1 MANVHY
7 TRAMLA
13 LRWLIG
19 LVVVLAACPVSAHE
33 MRPGYLEVREVAP
46 HRYHVVW
53 KHPALGDM
61 RLRID
66 PSFPPSCAIA
76 DRVRQQVPG
85 AYVDR
90 MTLTCDGGLPGR
102 SIAVAGLEAT
112 MTDAFVRIELA
123 DGRTLS
129 AILKPNRPAFAVP
142 ASGSW
147 SGAWGHLALGVEHIL
162 LGVDHLLFVLGL
174 VLLVGPSW
182 LLLKTITAFTAGH
195 SVSLALATLGVVSV
209 PGPPLEA
216 AIALSIVFLAADV
229 IRSRRGER
237 HLTARYPWA
246 IAGVFG
252 LLHGLGFA
260 TALTA
265 LGLPPSAVPVA
276 LVLFNVG
283 VELGQ
288 LAFIAAV
295 LALGLA
301 WRALHL
307 RPAAWA
313 EAAPLY
319 AIGTIA
325 AFWFAERV
333 SAVLGR

>member
-1 MANVHY
+1 V
-7 TRAMLA
+7 
-13 LRWLIG
+13 WL
-19 LVVVLAACPVSAHE
+19 LVAASWRPAGSHE
-33 MRPGYLEVREVAP
+33 VRPGYLELRATATD
-46 HRYHVVW
+46 RYQVLW
-53 KHPALGDM
+53 KQPALGEM
-61 RLRID
+61 RLKID
-66 PSFPPSCAIA
+66 PVFPANCTLVGERI
-76 DRVRQQVPG
+76 RQLAEG
-85 AYVDR
+85 AFLDR
-90 MTLTCDGGLPGR
+90 MTIACDGGLAGKTVA
-102 SIAVAGLEAT
+102 IAGLEAT
-112 MTDAFVRIELA
+112 LTDVLVRIQLA
-123 DGRTLS
+123 NGRAQTE
-129 AILKPNRPAFAVP
+129 ILKPSRPSFAV
-142 ASGSW
+142 SGSVP
-147 SGAWGHLALGVEHIL
+147 SGGAGAYFTLGVEHIL

-174 VLLVGPSW
+174 MLLVMGRW
-182 LLLKTITAFTAGH
+182 LLFKTITAFTLGH
-195 SVSLALATLGVVSV
+195 SASLALATLGLVSV
-209 PGPPLEA
+209 PGPPLNA
-216 AIALSIVFLAADV
+216 AIALSIVFLAAEV

-265 LGLPPSAVPVA
+265 LGLPPSAVPMA

-325 AFWFAERV
+325 AFWFAQRV
-333 SAVLGR
+333 SSVLGR

>member
-1 MANVHY
+1 
-7 TRAMLA
+7 MLA

-174 VLLVGPSW
+174 LLLVGPRW
-182 LLLKTITAFTAGH
+182 LLLKTITAFTVGH
-195 SVSLALATLGVVSV
+195 SVTLALATLGVVSV

-216 AIALSIVFLAADV
+216 AIALSIVFLAAEIMRVPAGRAAPHRAVSLGRRLRVRPAPRARLRQRAD
-229 IRSRRGER
+229 RGRAAALRHPARPGALQRRRRGR
-237 HLTARYPWA
+237 PARSSSRPSSRSAWPGVHSTSARRRGPAPRRSTPSAA
-246 IAGVFG
+246 IAM
-252 LLHGLGFA
+252 
-260 TALTA
+260 
-265 LGLPPSAVPVA
+265 
-276 LVLFNVG
+276 
-283 VELGQ
+283 
-288 LAFIAAV
+288 
-295 LALGLA
+295 
-301 WRALHL
+301 
-307 RPAAWA
+307 
-313 EAAPLY
+313 
-319 AIGTIA
+319 
-325 AFWFAERV
+325 FWFAERV